1 METVVVMLR
10 LMIDEY
16 VMVKIIVLDVQRKG
30 HVTITLMLLL
40 MMDQGYSYMPIVQ
53 ENVAE
58 MIFHAGI
65 QTQTFLEYGT
75 LL

>member
-1 METVVVMLR
+1 MVMLH
-10 LMIDEY
+10 LMIVEY
-16 VMVKIIVLDVQRKG
+16 VMVKMIVLDVQKNG
-30 HVTITLMLLL
+30 HVSITPMLLL
-40 MMDQGYSYMPIVQ
+40 MMDHVNMVILIVQ